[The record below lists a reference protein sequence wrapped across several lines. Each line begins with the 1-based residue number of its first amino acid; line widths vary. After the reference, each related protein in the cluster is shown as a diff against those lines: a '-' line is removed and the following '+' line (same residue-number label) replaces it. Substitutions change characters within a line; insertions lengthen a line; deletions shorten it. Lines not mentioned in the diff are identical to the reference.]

1 MYIKCLLIELIQR
14 KNKTENED
22 PIKTFAFGLIESK
35 C

>member
-22 PIKTFAFGLIESK
+22 PIKNICLWVD
-35 C
+35 